1 MHSRDPQKSDS
12 EFQQEFETILT
23 EAADRNEVADFTRYI
38 FPSAQYAHREFKAR
52 CWFDHAQF
60 TQKAN
65 FEEAAF
71 TQDAIFSHATFG
83 QNAIFDRATFVQSAY
98 FYGVTFTEKAHFC
111 RARFMQDANFEEAT
125 FTQEACFLLAEFTQK
140 ANFKKATFAEVV
152 HFIQAQFSASA
163 AFRETIF
170 RGDKKRLEARL
181 KELGLKLE
189 PETDDTLPGPVFSLA
204 QFFHPE
210 AIVFYK
216 TYLGQALFHNCDISR
231 VTFSSVEWRRRKPGG
246 KRMVFEEVVGLG
258 YPLTRDLEVQQD
270 NEDDKKNAVDSDAA
284 EHLKAGK
291 NDHDER
297 DYGLIAELYQ
307 QLKKNY
313 DDRKDYWTAGDF
325 HYGEMEMKR
334 RHSSSRRGWVRWLH
348 ENFGLAAWY
357 RRFSA
362 YGESYL
368 RPFLWWLIVFFLFAL
383 LLYPLAGL
391 APPPSPSPS
400 AAPPAAAASAPP
412 ATTPQSSAPVP
423 AIELSYRQF
432 GKFVQAHP
440 GWAWFKSGPFFG
452 HCLMTALSV
461 GSLQREHE
469 YEPSYPW
476 GQLLALVQLVF
487 TSTLLA
493 LFLLALR
500 RQFKR

>member
-1 MHSRDPQKSDS
+1 
-12 EFQQEFETILT
+12 
-23 EAADRNEVADFTRYI
+23 
-38 FPSAQYAHREFKAR
+38 
-52 CWFDHAQF
+52 F

-125 FTQEACFLLAEFTQK
+125 FTQEACFLLAEFAQK

-189 PETDDTLPGPVFSLA
+189 PETDDTLPGPVFSEA
-204 QFFHPE
+204 EFSHPE

-216 TYLGQALFHNCDISR
+216 TYLGQALFHNCDVSR

-246 KRMVFEEVVGLG
+246 KSMVLEEEKKFSLG
-258 YPLTRDLEVQQD
+258 SPVASALRPGS
-270 NEDDKKNAVDSDAA
+270 DS
-284 EHLKAGK
+284 
-291 NDHDER
+291 HDER
-297 DYGLIAELYQ
+297 NYRLIAELYQ

-334 RHSSSRRGWVRWLH
+334 LHSRWRSKLLRWWSYH
-348 ENFGLAAWY
+348 FSLAAWY

-362 YGESYL
+362 YGESYWKPL
-368 RPFLWWLIVFFLFAL
+368 LWLLFFAFVFFPFL
-383 LLYPLAGL
+383 YPVPGL
-391 APPPSPSPS
+391 EFNPPSGI
-400 AAPPAAAASAPP
+400 A
-412 ATTPQSSAPVP
+412 
-423 AIELSYRQF
+423 
-432 GKFVQAHP
+432 P
-440 GWAWFKSGPFFG
+440 GWLGYSWASFF
-452 HCLMTALSV
+452 
-461 GSLQREHE
+461 
-469 YEPSYPW
+469 
-476 GQLLALVQLVF
+476 
-487 TSTLLA
+487 
-493 LFLLALR
+493 
-500 RQFKR
+500 